1 MKRISLRALW
11 LIVPLFLLALV
22 TGSAYSA
29 TLLKGD
35 VNGDGVVNVFDALLT
50 LQYSV
55 GLIEHTDANNSV
67 YLSVADV
74 APLEYYIPKGDS
86 LVNVFDA
93 LAILRHSVG
102 LDTWKAPVVALVTSM
117 GTITITLAP
126 DKAPVTV
133 QNFLAYV
140 QDGFY
145 NGLIFHRVIKDFMI
159 QGGGF
164 DVSLTQKAT
173 KPPIINEA
181 NNGLSNKRGTVAMA
195 RTSVVDSATSQF
207 FINTV
212 DNTFLDYTAPTT
224 SGYGYAVF
232 GEVTGGMEVVD
243 AIRAVATT
251 TYNGLANLPV
261 VPVIIQSAH
270 SIP

>member
-1 MKRISLRALW
+1 M
-11 LIVPLFLLALV
+11 IVPLFLLVLV

-29 TLLKGD
+29 TPLKGD

-55 GLIEHTDANNSV
+55 GLIEHTDTNNSL

-74 APLEYYIPKGDS
+74 APLENYIPKGDIQ
-86 LVNVFDA
+86 VNVFDA
-93 LAILRHSVG
+93 LAILRHAVG
-102 LDTWKAPVVALVTSM
+102 LDAWRPVVSLVTSM
-117 GTITITLAP
+117 GTITITLYP

-145 NGLIFHRVIKDFMI
+145 DGLIFHRVMKDFMI

-164 DVSLTQKAT
+164 DLSLTQKAT

-195 RTSVVDSATSQF
+195 RTTDLNSATSQF
-207 FINTV
+207 FINVV
-212 DNTFLDYTAPTT
+212 DNPFLDYPKVT
-224 SGYGYAVF
+224 GNYAVF
-232 GEVTGGMEVVD
+232 GEVTGGMDVVD
-243 AIRAVATT
+243 AIRAVAVFPI
-251 TYNGLANLPV
+251 YNGLENLPK

-270 SIP
+270 STT